1 MSWSSPSE
9 RGRRFAEVERF
20 QGLSPKDVKKVIKGG
35 TSVRIGPGEV
45 LLRQGEPGTGIF
57 VVVSGELSVRQG
69 EEDFGVLRA
78 GDLIG
83 EIGLVELVPATT
95 TVTATS
101 EVELLHIGY
110 DETRRLIA
118 DVPRFREA
126 IHATAHHRLE
136 RDRHRE

>member
-1 MSWSSPSE
+1 MNWSSPAE

-35 TSVRIGPGEV
+35 TSVGIAPGEV

-57 VVVSGELSVRQG
+57 IVISGELSVQQG
-69 EEDFGVLRA
+69 EADFGVVHA

-101 EVELLHIGY
+101 EVEVLHIGY

-118 DVPRFREA
+118 GVPRFGEA
-126 IHATAHHRLE
+126 IRTTAHHRLE